1 MSDQTATTTTATTT
15 GDGTGSDKSIADVI
29 LQVLAA
35 VGTGIGVLGFVI
47 FVGGAVI
54 WTRFDAVGVPAAEAV
69 SVVPRELLVATG
81 ASVLAPAAALA
92 LLAVA
97 GMFVWEWILA
107 RDTRHTAELQQTK
120 LEAAQRRCEQA
131 NIAAQDASAELTRL
145 SEKMAGAVVEGE
157 TTARLLELTERAKSR
172 KQKADA
178 AANHLAEE
186 ERDLEEL
193 RLDQIKQLHKRQTV
207 GLIVGVVLLFAASLG
222 AALGWLGFNGVVGTL
237 VVVLVALV
245 TAAVPL
251 LVHASTRK
259 FSWLAAT
266 AFVGVGLTFA
276 FAVYFDAR
284 GERQVVPAAVLLS
297 DRAPVYGFL
306 VAQRDDRVYLGTIDG
321 NRPTDTHVV
330 ELDRAKVTDLLLDA
344 HVRRDNVARD
354 SWNLAHR
361 LCTTHGRDPVPPPDG
376 TTVAVKAPVGGAPAT
391 LTAADTLCSAGEIA
405 ALGPEPKG

>member
-1 MSDQTATTTTATTT
+1 MSHQTATTA
-15 GDGTGSDKSIADVI
+15 GTGSGTGTDKSIADVI

-69 SVVPRELLVATG
+69 AVVPREVLVATG

-97 GMFVWEWILA
+97 GMFAWEWILD
-107 RDTRHTAELQQTK
+107 RDTTRTADLQQAK
-120 LEAAQRRCEQA
+120 LEAAQRRCDQA
-131 NIAAQDASAELTRL
+131 NTAAQDASAELTRL
-145 SEKMAGAVVEGE
+145 SEKMAGAVLEGDS
-157 TTARLLELTERAKSR
+157 TDRLLELIERAKSR
-172 KQKADA
+172 KQTADA
-178 AANHLAEE
+178 AATHLAEE
-186 ERDLEEL
+186 ERNLEEL
-193 RLDQIKQLHKRQTV
+193 RLGQIKQLHQRQTV
-207 GLIVGVVLLFAASLG
+207 GLVVGAVLLFAASLG

-259 FSWLAAT
+259 FAWLAAT

-306 VAQRDDRVYLGTIDG
+306 VAQRDDHVYIGTIDG
-321 NRPTDTHVV
+321 KRPTDTHVV

-354 SWNLAHR
+354 SWELAHR
-361 LCTTHGRDPVPPPDG
+361 LCTTHGRDPAPPAGG
-376 TTVAVKAPVGGAPAT
+376 TAVAVKAPIGGDAAGP
-391 LTAADTLCSAGEIA
+391 TAADQLCSTGEIA
-405 ALGPEPKG
+405 ALGAEPAS